1 MSTDTMDE
9 FMGVRADPVETPVT
23 AELQKLTGTV
33 EVAGTVTKGSAGY
46 VVDGR
51 LNDSFRAVNLLL
63 SKGVAVRRADR
74 AAAGVRPGDF
84 IVTDAPTAALTDIA
98 KQTGVDFGALAND
111 AARVT
116 HGVKRQRLAMYQR
129 FGGGNIDEG
138 WTRFVL
144 EQWSFPFTSLLDPE
158 VKAGNLRQ
166 KYDVIILPADNVATL
181 TGERPTGAAA
191 AGRGGGG
198 LAPPEF
204 RSGFGQEG
212 VAALRAFVEG
222 GGTLITFGEAGAL
235 PIDRFGL
242 PLRNVVANV
251 PSKTFWSPGSTLK
264 VKFDNTN
271 PLAYGMPDE
280 GLALFL
286 AGSQAYEIVATD
298 RNERVETIATFV
310 DRDIL
315 QSGWLLGEQ
324 VIARKAAMVSV
335 QLGEGKVVL
344 IGVRPQHRAQ
354 AHGTYKLVFNALL
367 GSTEAVAPRAN
378 GGER

>member
-1 MSTDTMDE
+1 
-9 FMGVRADPVETPVT
+9 
-23 AELQKLTGTV
+23 
-33 EVAGTVTKGSAGY
+33 
-46 VVDGR
+46 
-51 LNDSFRAVNLLL
+51 
-63 SKGVAVRRADR
+63 
-74 AAAGVRPGDF
+74 
-84 IVTDAPTAALTDIA
+84 
-98 KQTGVDFGALAND
+98 
-111 AARVT
+111 
-116 HGVKRQRLAMYQR
+116 MYQR

-144 EQWSFPFTSLLDPE
+144 EQWNFAFTPLLDPE
-158 VKAGNLRQ
+158 LKTGNLRQ
-166 KYDVIILPADNVATL
+166 KYDVVILPADNVATL
-181 TGERPTGAAA
+181 TGERPSGPAA

-198 LAPPEF
+198 GQTPSAPPEF

-212 VAALRAFVEG
+212 VTALRTFVES

-235 PIDRFGL
+235 PIERFGL
-242 PLRNVVANV
+242 PLRNVVANL

-324 VIARKAAMVSV
+324 VIAKKAAMVSV

-367 GSTEAVAPRAN
+367 GSSEAAPPRAN
-378 GGER
+378 GGS

>member
-1 MSTDTMDE
+1 
-9 FMGVRADPVETPVT
+9 VADAP
-23 AELQKLTGTV
+23 
-33 EVAGTVTKGSAGY
+33 AGTLAEV
-46 VVDGR
+46 
-51 LNDSFRAVNLLL
+51 
-63 SKGVAVRRADR
+63 
-74 AAAGVRPGDF
+74 
-84 IVTDAPTAALTDIA
+84 A
-98 KQTGVDFGALAND
+98 KQTGISFGALASD
-111 AARVT
+111 ASRAS

-144 EQWSFPFTSLLDPE
+144 EQWSFPYTSLMDAEL
-158 VKAGNLRQ
+158 KAGNLRQ

-181 TGERPTGAAA
+181 TGERPAGGAAG
-191 AGRGGGG
+191 GRGGGG
-198 LAPPEF
+198 GGGGGQTPSAPPEF

-212 VAALRAFVEG
+212 VTALRAFVEA
-222 GGTLITFGEAGAL
+222 GGTLITFGEAGSL
-235 PIDRFGL
+235 PIERFGL
-242 PLRNVVANV
+242 PLRNVVANL
-251 PSKTFWSPGSTLK
+251 PSKAFWSPGSTLK

-324 VIARKAAMVSV
+324 LIARKAAMVSV
-335 QLGEGKVVL
+335 QLGEGRVVL
-344 IGVRPQHRAQ
+344 IGVRAQHRAQ

-367 GSTEAVAPRAN
+367 GSTDAPPARA
-378 GGER
+378 GGGSN